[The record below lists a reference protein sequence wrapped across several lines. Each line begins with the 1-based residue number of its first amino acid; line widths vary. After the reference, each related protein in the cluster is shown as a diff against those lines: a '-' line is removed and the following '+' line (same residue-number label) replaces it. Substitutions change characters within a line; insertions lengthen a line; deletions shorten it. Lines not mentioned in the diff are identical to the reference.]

1 MSFHRETQVVYLQG
15 NLFYSRPVDIV
26 SLILT
31 DKNLCAVNSFDHLK
45 GLDLMGKL
53 LK

>member
-31 DKNLCAVNSFDHLK
+31 DKNLCAANSFDHLK